1 VARLRGLWS
10 SWRSW
15 RSQEASATPLATVLS
30 LSAGARDDGLTLVGP
45 RDEVGAQEHGAT
57 GGGPTRVGTA
67 SPVSVGVDHEFRRW
81 GWSEKEVVVEGA
93 AEVAQNPLERGEM
106 GLPRSVHMQAHLLDD
121 VCDVG
126 PGEGEVLE
134 HAGQAPVGRR
144 VGDRRPVVLRELCL
158 SVDRRGAGPAV
169 RHASPLQDVDGI
181 LALVE
186 EETLRPALGGDAKE
200 VV

>member
-169 RHASPLQDVDGI
+169 RHASPLQDVDGV